1 MAGSYDKFPA
11 DVYSEAVLA
20 PDLEVYKEYFSESL
34 HEINI
39 AHCIMLSEQG
49 LLNASETKSIL
60 QGLTSINSEK
70 PYMDVEFDGTFEDL
84 FFLVERELGQ
94 RIGSEIA
101 GKLHTGRSRNDMEHT
116 MFRLQ
121 LRDRLTNLLKQY
133 VFLLRQLIDRAE
145 RGVDEIVLLYTH
157 GQPAQ
162 PSTLAHYLSAAIEF
176 ILNDIDRIK
185 SAHNT
190 VNMSPMGAAAITTSG
205 FLLNRNRVA
214 HLLGFPKIV
223 ENSYGAIANV
233 DYITGSYS
241 AIKLGCLHLGRFVQ
255 DLVTWTGFE
264 VSQIKVPDG
273 FVQISS
279 IMPQKRNPVPLEH
292 LRLKFSLAG
301 GGADQIVN
309 TMHNTPFADM
319 NDSERETRAT
329 GFAVFDR
336 LNKALPLLAGFVDSI
351 EIDTASVSKRINQS
365 MATITELADHLART
379 EGISFRLAHGVAHK
393 LAYQALSLESSLDQ
407 LDFNVFV
414 ESFEGVVGVKPII
427 NEKNFRKVRSPE
439 HFISVRKMPG
449 GPARATIKKSLKV
462 YVKRL
467 AETELRIKSIENF
480 LHSTNAEC
488 QSLVDVY
495 IKQGN

>member
-84 FFLVERELGQ
+84 FFLVERELGY

-133 VFLLRQLIDRAE
+133 VSLLRQLIDRAE

-185 SAHNT
+185 FAHNL

-205 FLLNRNRVA
+205 FSLNRNRVA

-319 NDSERETRAT
+319 NDSERETQAT

-379 EGISFRLAHGVAHK
+379 EGISFRLAHSVAHK

-414 ESFEGVVGVKPII
+414 ESFEEVVGVKPIT
-427 NEKNFRKVRSPE
+427 NEKNFRKVCSPE
-439 HFISVRKMPG
+439 HFISVRKIPG

-467 AETELRIKSIENF
+467 AETELRIKSMENF

-488 QSLVDVY
+488 QRLVDVY

>member
-1 MAGSYDKFPA
+1 
-11 DVYSEAVLA
+11 
-20 PDLEVYKEYFSESL
+20 
-34 HEINI
+34 
-39 AHCIMLSEQG
+39 
-49 LLNASETKSIL
+49 
-60 QGLTSINSEK
+60 
-70 PYMDVEFDGTFEDL
+70 
-84 FFLVERELGQ
+84 
-94 RIGSEIA
+94 
-101 GKLHTGRSRNDMEHT
+101 
-116 MFRLQ
+116 
-121 LRDRLTNLLKQY
+121 
-133 VFLLRQLIDRAE
+133 
-145 RGVDEIVLLYTH
+145 
-157 GQPAQ
+157 
-162 PSTLAHYLSAAIEF
+162 
-176 ILNDIDRIK
+176 
-185 SAHNT
+185 
-190 VNMSPMGAAAITTSG
+190 MSPMGAAAITTSG
-205 FLLNRNRVA
+205 FSLNRNRVA

-319 NDSERETRAT
+319 NDSERETQAT

-379 EGISFRLAHGVAHK
+379 EGISFRLAHSVAHK

-414 ESFEGVVGVKPII
+414 ESFEEVVGVKPIT
-427 NEKNFRKVRSPE
+427 NEKNFRKVCSPE
-439 HFISVRKMPG
+439 HFISVRKIPG

-467 AETELRIKSIENF
+467 AETELRIKSMENF

-488 QSLVDVY
+488 QRLVDVY

>member
-39 AHCIMLSEQG
+39 AHCIMLNEQG

-84 FFLVERELGQ
+84 FFLVERELGY

-133 VFLLRQLIDRAE
+133 VSLLRQLIDRAE

-185 SAHNT
+185 FAHNL

-205 FLLNRNRVA
+205 FSLNRNRVA

-319 NDSERETRAT
+319 NDSERETQAT

-379 EGISFRLAHGVAHK
+379 EGISFRLAHSVAHK

-414 ESFEGVVGVKPII
+414 ESFEEVVGVKPIT
-427 NEKNFRKVRSPE
+427 NEKNFRKVCSPE
-439 HFISVRKMPG
+439 HFISVRKIPG

-467 AETELRIKSIENF
+467 AETELRIKSMENF

-488 QSLVDVY
+488 QRLVDVY

>member
-84 FFLVERELGQ
+84 FFLVERELGY

-133 VFLLRQLIDRAE
+133 VSLLRQLIDRAE
-145 RGVDEIVLLYTH
+145 RGVNEIVLLYTH

-185 SAHNT
+185 FAHNL

-205 FLLNRNRVA
+205 FSLNRNRVA

-319 NDSERETRAT
+319 NDSERETQAT

-379 EGISFRLAHGVAHK
+379 EGISFRLAHSVAHK

-414 ESFEGVVGVKPII
+414 ESFEEVVGVKPIT
-427 NEKNFRKVRSPE
+427 NEKNFRKVCSPE
-439 HFISVRKMPG
+439 HFISVRKIPG

-467 AETELRIKSIENF
+467 AETELRIKSMENF

-488 QSLVDVY
+488 QRLVDVY

>member
-84 FFLVERELGQ
+84 FFLVERELGY

-133 VFLLRQLIDRAE
+133 VSLLQQLIDRAE

-185 SAHNT
+185 FAHNL

-205 FLLNRNRVA
+205 FSLNRNRVA

-319 NDSERETRAT
+319 NDSERETQAT

-379 EGISFRLAHGVAHK
+379 EGISFRLAHSVAHK

-414 ESFEGVVGVKPII
+414 ESFEEVVGVKPIT
-427 NEKNFRKVRSPE
+427 NEKNFRKVCSPE
-439 HFISVRKMPG
+439 HFISVRKIPG

-467 AETELRIKSIENF
+467 AETELRIKSMENF

-488 QSLVDVY
+488 QRLVDVY

>member
-84 FFLVERELGQ
+84 FFLVERELGY
-94 RIGSEIA
+94 RIGSEVA

-133 VFLLRQLIDRAE
+133 VSLLQQLIDRAE

-185 SAHNT
+185 FAHNL

-205 FLLNRNRVA
+205 FSLNRNRVA

-319 NDSERETRAT
+319 NDSERETQAT

-379 EGISFRLAHGVAHK
+379 EGISFRLAHSVAHK

-414 ESFEGVVGVKPII
+414 ESFEEVVGVKPIT
-427 NEKNFRKVRSPE
+427 NEKNFRKVCSPE
-439 HFISVRKMPG
+439 HFISVRKIPG

-467 AETELRIKSIENF
+467 AETELRIKSMENF

-488 QSLVDVY
+488 QRLVDVY

>member
-84 FFLVERELGQ
+84 FFLVERELGY
-94 RIGSEIA
+94 RIGSEVA

-133 VFLLRQLIDRAE
+133 VSLLRQLIDRAE

-185 SAHNT
+185 FAHNL

-205 FLLNRNRVA
+205 FSLNRNRVA

-319 NDSERETRAT
+319 NDSERETQAT

-379 EGISFRLAHGVAHK
+379 EGISFRLAHSVAHK

-414 ESFEGVVGVKPII
+414 ESFEEVVGVKPIT
-427 NEKNFRKVRSPE
+427 NEKNFRKVCSPE
-439 HFISVRKMPG
+439 HFISVRKIPG

-467 AETELRIKSIENF
+467 AETELRIKSMEKF

-488 QSLVDVY
+488 QRLVDVY

>member
-84 FFLVERELGQ
+84 FFLVERELGY

-133 VFLLRQLIDRAE
+133 VSLLQQLIDRAE

-162 PSTLAHYLSAAIEF
+162 PSTFAHYLSAAIEF

-185 SAHNT
+185 FAHNL

-205 FLLNRNRVA
+205 FSLNRNRVA

-319 NDSERETRAT
+319 NDSERETQAT

-379 EGISFRLAHGVAHK
+379 EGISFRLAHSVAHK

-414 ESFEGVVGVKPII
+414 ESFEEVVGVKPIT
-427 NEKNFRKVRSPE
+427 NEKNFRKVCSPE
-439 HFISVRKMPG
+439 HFISVRKIPG

-467 AETELRIKSIENF
+467 AETELRIKSMENF

-488 QSLVDVY
+488 QRLVDVY

>member
-84 FFLVERELGQ
+84 FFLVERELGY

-133 VFLLRQLIDRAE
+133 VSLLRQLIDRAE

-185 SAHNT
+185 FAHNL

-205 FLLNRNRVA
+205 FSLNRNRVA
-214 HLLGFPKIV
+214 HLLGFPTIV

-319 NDSERETRAT
+319 NDSERETQAT

-379 EGISFRLAHGVAHK
+379 EGISFRLAHSVAHK

-414 ESFEGVVGVKPII
+414 ESFEEVVGVKPIT
-427 NEKNFRKVRSPE
+427 NEKNFRKVCSPE
-439 HFISVRKMPG
+439 HFISVRKIPG

-467 AETELRIKSIENF
+467 AETELRIKSMENF

-488 QSLVDVY
+488 QRLVDVY

>member
-11 DVYSEAVLA
+11 NVYSEAVLA

-84 FFLVERELGQ
+84 FFLVERELGY

-133 VFLLRQLIDRAE
+133 VSLLRQLIDRAE

-185 SAHNT
+185 FAHNL

-205 FLLNRNRVA
+205 FSLNRNRVA

-319 NDSERETRAT
+319 NDSERETQAT

-379 EGISFRLAHGVAHK
+379 EGISFRLAHSVAHK

-414 ESFEGVVGVKPII
+414 ESFEEVVGVKPIT
-427 NEKNFRKVRSPE
+427 NEKNFRKVCSPE
-439 HFISVRKMPG
+439 HFISVRKIPG
-449 GPARATIKKSLKV
+449 GPARVTIKKSLKV

-467 AETELRIKSIENF
+467 AETELRIKSMENF

-488 QSLVDVY
+488 QRLVDVY

>member
-84 FFLVERELGQ
+84 FFLVERELGY

-133 VFLLRQLIDRAE
+133 VSLLRQLIDRAE

-162 PSTLAHYLSAAIEF
+162 PSTFAHYLSAAIEF

-185 SAHNT
+185 FAHNL

-205 FLLNRNRVA
+205 FSLNRNRVA

-319 NDSERETRAT
+319 NDSERETQAT

-379 EGISFRLAHGVAHK
+379 EGISFRLAHSVAHK

-414 ESFEGVVGVKPII
+414 ESFEEVVGVKPIT
-427 NEKNFRKVRSPE
+427 NEKNFRKVCSPE
-439 HFISVRKMPG
+439 HFISVRKIPG

-467 AETELRIKSIENF
+467 AETELRIKSMENF

-488 QSLVDVY
+488 QRLVDVY

>member
-84 FFLVERELGQ
+84 FFLVERELGY
-94 RIGSEIA
+94 RIGSEVA

-133 VFLLRQLIDRAE
+133 VSLLRQLIDRAE

-185 SAHNT
+185 FAHNL

-205 FLLNRNRVA
+205 FSLNRNRVA

-309 TMHNTPFADM
+309 IMHNTPFADM
-319 NDSERETRAT
+319 NDSERETQAT

-379 EGISFRLAHGVAHK
+379 EGISFRLAHNVAHK

-414 ESFEGVVGVKPII
+414 ESFEEVVGVKPITS
-427 NEKNFRKVRSPE
+427 EKNFRKVCSPE
-439 HFISVRKMPG
+439 HFISVRKIPG
-449 GPARATIKKSLKV
+449 GPAKATIKKSLKV

-467 AETELRIKSIENF
+467 AETELRIKSMENF

-488 QSLVDVY
+488 QRLVDVY

>member
-11 DVYSEAVLA
+11 NVYSEAVLA

-39 AHCIMLSEQG
+39 AHCIMLNEQG
-49 LLNASETKSIL
+49 LLNALETKSIL
-60 QGLTSINSEK
+60 QGLTSINSDK

-84 FFLVERELGQ
+84 FFLIERELGY
-94 RIGSEIA
+94 RIGPEIA

-133 VFLLRQLIDRAE
+133 VSLLRQLIDRAE

-185 SAHNT
+185 FAHNL

-205 FLLNRNRVA
+205 FSLNRNRVA

-319 NDSERETRAT
+319 NDSERETQAT

-379 EGISFRLAHGVAHK
+379 EGISFRLAHSVAHK

-414 ESFEGVVGVKPII
+414 ESFEEVVGVKPIT
-427 NEKNFRKVRSPE
+427 NEKNFRKVCSPE
-439 HFISVRKMPG
+439 HFISVRKIPG

-467 AETELRIKSIENF
+467 AETELRIKSMENF

-488 QSLVDVY
+488 QRLVDVY

>member
-1 MAGSYDKFPA
+1 MVGSYDKFPA
-11 DVYSEAVLA
+11 NVYSEAVLA

-34 HEINI
+34 HKVNI

-49 LLNASETKSIL
+49 LLNESETKSIL
-60 QGLTSINSEK
+60 RGLTSINSEK

-94 RIGSEIA
+94 RIGSEVA

-319 NDSERETRAT
+319 NDSERETQAA

-414 ESFEGVVGVKPII
+414 ESFEGVVGVKPMT
-427 NEKNFRKVRSPE
+427 NEKNFRKVCSPE
-439 HFISVRKMPG
+439 HFISVRKIPG
-449 GPARATIKKSLKV
+449 GPASATMKKSLKV

-495 IKQGN
+495 IKQ

>member
-11 DVYSEAVLA
+11 NVYSEAVLA

-84 FFLVERELGQ
+84 FFLVERELGY

-133 VFLLRQLIDRAE
+133 VSLLRQLIDRAE

-185 SAHNT
+185 FAHNL

-205 FLLNRNRVA
+205 FSLNRNRVA

-319 NDSERETRAT
+319 NDSERETQAT

-379 EGISFRLAHGVAHK
+379 EGISFRLAHSVAHK

-414 ESFEGVVGVKPII
+414 ESFEEVVGVKPIT
-427 NEKNFRKVRSPE
+427 NEKNLRKVCSPE
-439 HFISVRKMPG
+439 HFISVRKIPG

-467 AETELRIKSIENF
+467 AETELRIKSMENF

-488 QSLVDVY
+488 QRLVDVY

>member
-84 FFLVERELGQ
+84 FFLVERELGY

-133 VFLLRQLIDRAE
+133 VSLLRQLIDRAE

-185 SAHNT
+185 FAHNL

-205 FLLNRNRVA
+205 FSLNRNRVA

-319 NDSERETRAT
+319 NDSERETQAT

-379 EGISFRLAHGVAHK
+379 EGISFRLAHSVAHK

-414 ESFEGVVGVKPII
+414 ESFEEVVGVKPIT
-427 NEKNFRKVRSPE
+427 NEKNFRKVCSPE
-439 HFISVRKMPG
+439 HFISVRKIPG

-467 AETELRIKSIENF
+467 AETELRIKSMEDF

-488 QSLVDVY
+488 QRLVDVY

>member
-11 DVYSEAVLA
+11 NVYSEAVLA

-39 AHCIMLSEQG
+39 AHCIMLNEQG
-49 LLNASETKSIL
+49 LLNALETKSIL
-60 QGLTSINSEK
+60 QGLTSINSDK

-84 FFLVERELGQ
+84 FFLIERELGY
-94 RIGSEIA
+94 RIGPEIA

-133 VFLLRQLIDRAE
+133 VSLLRQLIDRAE

-185 SAHNT
+185 FAHKL

-205 FLLNRNRVA
+205 FSLNRNRVA
-214 HLLGFPKIV
+214 HLLGFPAIV

-319 NDSERETRAT
+319 NDSERETQAT

-351 EIDTASVSKRINQS
+351 EIDAASVSKRINQS
-365 MATITELADHLART
+365 MATITELADHLARI
-379 EGISFRLAHGVAHK
+379 EGISFRLAHSVAHK
-393 LAYQALSLESSLDQ
+393 LAYQSLSLESSLDQ
-407 LDFNVFV
+407 LDFSVFV
-414 ESFEGVVGVKPII
+414 ESFEGVVGVKPIT
-427 NEKNFRKVRSPE
+427 NEKNFRKVCSPE
-439 HFISVRKMPG
+439 HFISVRKIPG
-449 GPARATIKKSLKV
+449 GPASATIKKSLKV

>member
-11 DVYSEAVLA
+11 NVYSEAVLA

-39 AHCIMLSEQG
+39 AHCIMLNEQG
-49 LLNASETKSIL
+49 LLNASGTKSIL

-84 FFLVERELGQ
+84 FFLIERELGY
-94 RIGSEIA
+94 RIGPEIA

-133 VFLLRQLIDRAE
+133 VSLLRQLIDRAE

-185 SAHNT
+185 FAHKL

-205 FLLNRNRVA
+205 FSLNRNRVA
-214 HLLGFPKIV
+214 HLLGFPTIV

-319 NDSERETRAT
+319 NDSERETQAT

-379 EGISFRLAHGVAHK
+379 EGISFRLAHSVAHK

-414 ESFEGVVGVKPII
+414 ESFEEVVGVKPIT
-427 NEKNFRKVRSPE
+427 NEKNFRKVCSPE
-439 HFISVRKMPG
+439 HFISVRKIPG

-467 AETELRIKSIENF
+467 AETELRIKSMENF

-488 QSLVDVY
+488 QRLVDVY

>member
-20 PDLEVYKEYFSESL
+20 PDLEVYKEHFSESL

-84 FFLVERELGQ
+84 FFLVERELGY
-94 RIGSEIA
+94 RIGSEVA

-133 VFLLRQLIDRAE
+133 VSLLRQLIDRAE

-185 SAHNT
+185 FAHNL

-205 FLLNRNRVA
+205 FSLNRNRVA

-319 NDSERETRAT
+319 NDSERETQAT

-379 EGISFRLAHGVAHK
+379 EGISFRLAHSVAHK

-414 ESFEGVVGVKPII
+414 ESFEEVVGVKPIT
-427 NEKNFRKVRSPE
+427 NEKNFRKACSPE
-439 HFISVRKMPG
+439 HFISVRKIPG

-467 AETELRIKSIENF
+467 AETELRIKSMENF

-488 QSLVDVY
+488 QRLVDVY

>member
-20 PDLEVYKEYFSESL
+20 PDLEVYKEHFSESL

-84 FFLVERELGQ
+84 FFLVERELGY
-94 RIGSEIA
+94 RIGSEVA

-133 VFLLRQLIDRAE
+133 VSLLQQLIDRAE

-162 PSTLAHYLSAAIEF
+162 PSTFAHYLSAAIEF

-185 SAHNT
+185 FAHNL

-205 FLLNRNRVA
+205 FSLNRNRVA

-319 NDSERETRAT
+319 NDSERETQAT

-379 EGISFRLAHGVAHK
+379 EGISFRLAHSVAHK

-414 ESFEGVVGVKPII
+414 ESFEEVVGVKPIT
-427 NEKNFRKVRSPE
+427 NEKNFRKVCSPE
-439 HFISVRKMPG
+439 HFISVRKIPG

-467 AETELRIKSIENF
+467 AETELRIKSMENF

-488 QSLVDVY
+488 QRLVDVY